1 MALDTATRM
10 NTSSHPQPAPL
21 ATKGLGRGWAAA
33 GLLFVCLFA
42 GALFYLSGT
51 TDYQGEEQKP
61 PTAATPSSPPSPP
74 ATTTAGAPERP
85 SALLSTTGQEAPSV
99 LPADLAALPAA
110 QRKAIFLRL
119 LQPVVMQALEEI
131 AQERRRLLA
140 LTARAGLA
148 PADRVPEPLQLLAL
162 GATVEEAEFLARL
175 GRKYRARTIG
185 DLLARVNVLPPS
197 LILAQGAIES
207 SWGTSRFAQEGN
219 NLFGV
224 WTWSADGIIPIRR
237 DPDKNHRVA
246 RYRSILDSVRAY
258 LLNLNRHPAYAMLR
272 ELRQQTFDPFVLVQ
286 GLEPYSARG
295 AAYIEE
301 VKAIIAAND
310 LHLYDRQMPLITAI
324 FSQDEDLTAL

>member
-1 MALDTATRM
+1 MAPDTATRM

-21 ATKGLGRGWAAA
+21 ATKGLGRSWAAA
-33 GLLFVCLFA
+33 GLLLVCLFA
-42 GALFYLSGT
+42 GTLFYLSGT

-61 PTAATPSSPPSPP
+61 LTAATPPSPLSPP
-74 ATTTAGAPERP
+74 ATATAGVPERP
-85 SALLSTTGQEAPSV
+85 SAPPSTTGQEAPSV

-119 LQPVVMQALEEI
+119 LQPVVMQALEEV

-148 PADRVPEPLQLLAL
+148 PADRVPEPLQLLAQ
-162 GATVEEAEFLARL
+162 GATVEEAEFLTRL

-258 LLNLNRHPAYAMLR
+258 LLN
-272 ELRQQTFDPFVLVQ
+272 
-286 GLEPYSARG
+286 
-295 AAYIEE
+295 
-301 VKAIIAAND
+301 
-310 LHLYDRQMPLITAI
+310 
-324 FSQDEDLTAL
+324 